1 MTTTDPATAVTTQVH
16 RVYIRA
22 TPEAIWD
29 AITKPEWT
37 ARYGYGGRADYDLR
51 PGGAYRHH
59 ASEEMLAGGSPE
71 IAVDGEVVEA
81 DPPRRLVQTWRM
93 LMDPDMKAEG
103 FTRLTH
109 EIQPIE
115 GGATKLTII
124 HELEGAPRLAA
135 DRGRRVG
142 EPGRGRRLGVDPQR
156 PQVAAGDRQAARG
169 LRRARRRRL
178 LRREGLRRRPAGDA
192 HHAVRRDPRRQ
203 RREAVPREHA
213 GAAPRRTPRPR
224 RAAAAG

>member
-59 ASEEMLAGGSPE
+59 ASEEMRAGGSPE

-93 LMDPDMKAEG
+93 AHGCRDEGRGLHAPDARDPA
-103 FTRLTH
+103 H
-109 EIQPIE
+109 
-115 GGATKLTII
+115 
-124 HELEGAPRLAA
+124 
-135 DRGRRVG
+135 RGRRH
-142 EPGRGRRLGVDPQR
+142 EAHDHPRARGR
-156 PQVAAGDRQAARG
+156 AA
-169 LRRARRRRL
+169 ARRRSWAASGRA
-178 LRREGLRRRPAGDA
+178 RAPAAAGRGSSATSSRCWRPASGSRTEA
-192 HHAVRRDPRRQ
+192 GGGGPQPRAPAAGRAATHTTPSAEI
-203 RREAVPREHA
+203 RGGSGAKPCRSEHA
-213 GAAPRRTPRPR
+213 GQLPRRSPRPP